1 MTRRAGAALAAQ
13 IEQLQVPNGML
24 ALWALGQAGFVI
36 KGGETIAVIDPYL
49 SDAIEAHGGPARRIP
64 IPIQPELLSSA
75 DLVLCTHE
83 HDDHTDV
90 ATIKPLLDAALGARA
105 IVSPQSVALLRQAGV
120 PADRVEVPEL
130 GQSQQIKQLRYTA
143 IPAAHETL
151 EINPERQ
158 SRWMGFLIECNGVT
172 VFHAGDTIVKDE
184 IIQALTGRT
193 VDIALLPM
201 NGRDY
206 FREHRGIVGNLL
218 PREATELA
226 NMLQADVLIPMHNDL
241 FAGNRLNP
249 AELWDDL
256 DRRFPEQCCH
266 MLQPGELYLYPGR

>member
-1 MTRRAGAALAAQ
+1 MTRRAGPALAAQ
-13 IEQLQVPNGML
+13 IEQLHVPGGML

-36 KGGETIAVIDPYL
+36 KGGDTIAVIDPYL
-49 SDAIEAHGGPARRIP
+49 SDAITQQGGPQRRIP
-64 IPIQPELLSSA
+64 IPIHPDLLSSA
-75 DLVLCTHE
+75 DIVLCTHE
-83 HDDHTDV
+83 HRDHTDV
-90 ATIKPLLDAALGARA
+90 ATLKPLLSAASHARA
-105 IVSPQSVALLRQAGV
+105 VVSPHSVELLHNAGV
-120 PADRVEVPEL
+120 PADRLEVPTL
-130 GQSQQIKQLRYTA
+130 GQARAVKQLRYTA
-143 IPAAHETL
+143 IPAAHEML
-151 EINPERQ
+151 EFNAKRQ
-158 SRWMGFLIECNGVT
+158 SRWMGFLIECNDVT
-172 VFHAGDTIVKDE
+172 VFHAGDTILKDE
-184 IIQALTGRT
+184 IINALAGRT

-206 FREHRGIVGNLL
+206 FREQKNIVGNLL

-226 NMLQADVLIPMHNDL
+226 HVLKADVLIPMHNDL

>member
-1 MTRRAGAALAAQ
+1 MTRRTGAALAAL
-13 IEQLQVPNGML
+13 IEQLEVPPGML
-24 ALWALGQAGFVI
+24 ALWALGQVGFVI
-36 KGGETIAVIDPYL
+36 KGGATIAVIDPYL
-49 SDAIEAHGGPARRIP
+49 SDAITARGGPQRRIP
-64 IPIQPELLSSA
+64 IPIQPDLLSST
-75 DLVLCTHE
+75 DIVLCTHE

-90 ATIKPLLDAALGARA
+90 ATLKPLLDAAPHARA
-105 IVSPQSVALLRQAGV
+105 VVSPQSVDKLRNAGV
-120 PADRVEVPEL
+120 SADQLEVPAL
-130 GQSQQIKQLRYTA
+130 GKAQQIKELRYTA

-151 EINPERQ
+151 EVDAEQQ

-172 VFHAGDTIVKDE
+172 LFHAGDTIMKDE
-184 IIQALTGRT
+184 ISRALAGQHI
-193 VDIALLPM
+193 DIALLPM

-206 FREHRGIVGNLL
+206 FREQQGIVGNLL

-226 NMLQADVLIPMHNDL
+226 HGLQADVLIPMHNDL

-266 MLQPGELYLYPGR
+266 MLQPGELYLYPGH

>member
-1 MTRRAGAALAAQ
+1 MTRRAGTALAAQ
-13 IEQLQVPNGML
+13 IEQLQVPEGML

-36 KGGETIAVIDPYL
+36 KGGDTIAVIDPYL
-49 SDAIEAHGGPARRIP
+49 SDSIEQQGGSARRIP
-64 IPIQPELLSSA
+64 IPIQPDLLSSA
-75 DLVLCTHE
+75 DIVLCTHE
-83 HDDHTDV
+83 HRDHTDV
-90 ATIKPLLDAALGARA
+90 ATLKPLLGAAAHARA
-105 IVSPQSVALLRQAGV
+105 VVSPQSVELLRHAGI
-120 PADRVEVPEL
+120 PADRLEVPAL
-130 GQSQQIKQLRYTA
+130 GQPQAIKQLRYTA

-151 EINPERQ
+151 EVNAERQ
-158 SRWMGFLIECNGVT
+158 SRWMGFLLECNGVT
-172 VFHAGDTIVKDE
+172 VFHAGDTILKDE
-184 IIQALTGRT
+184 IINALAGQT

-206 FREHRGIVGNLL
+206 FREQKNIVGNLL

-226 NMLQADVLIPMHNDL
+226 HVLQADVLIPMHNDL